1 MLCVLLFTPISS
13 NQCHVHAEKTPISR
27 RLMDKTCHLIGV
39 VGAGD
44 QQEDP
49 GEGVLGGVGNLP
61 GLGAW
66 MKVEKENYFL
76 FKSICSI
83 LMITF
88 WPDIKSKHTDQ

>member
-1 MLCVLLFTPISS
+1 
-13 NQCHVHAEKTPISR
+13 
-27 RLMDKTCHLIGV
+27 MDKTCHLIGV